1 MRTLRATLTTASVA
15 AVVVGLGACGS
26 GGGSAPPAAAP
37 SSNAA
42 ASSEASTSAA
52 PPTSAA
58 AAASGTMDAAN
69 QEGDG
74 KSVVVAAV
82 NLDAAGKSG
91 WIGLH
96 ADVNGKPGPVTYFV
110 AIPAGASS
118 KVVIPTPQ
126 GIPSGDY
133 WPMLH
138 VDDHAIGT
146 YEFPKVAG
154 ADLPAMSNGKVVMK
168 KITVTVK

>member
-15 AVVVGLGACGS
+15 AAVGLGACGS

-37 SSNAA
+37 SSNVA

-52 PPTSAA
+52 PSTSAA

-82 NLDAAGKSG
+82 NLDAAGKERV
-91 WIGLH
+91 
-96 ADVNGKPGPVTYFV
+96 DR
-110 AIPAGASS
+110 PAC
-118 KVVIPTPQ
+118 
-126 GIPSGDY
+126 
-133 WPMLH
+133 
-138 VDDHAIGT
+138 
-146 YEFPKVAG
+146 
-154 ADLPAMSNGKVVMK
+154 
-168 KITVTVK
+168 